1 MTELEELNNND
12 LQNEKYQEEI
22 KLLKKIIVKDKKE
35 KEKNL
40 LLFKNEIINI
50 EELKK
55 EMDKISSSIISK
67 EKEIKELEKL
77 ISNNELNSEKS
88 NNLNL
93 LKEVVKNM
101 ENEDREELNKLFKL
115 LIDKILI
122 LNKNEINVYNKE
134 IKMSINIK

>member
-12 LQNEKYQEEI
+12 SQNEKYQEEI
-22 KLLKKIIVKDKKE
+22 KLLKKIIAKDKKE

-55 EMDKISSSIISK
+55 EMDKISNSIISK

-77 ISNNELNSEKS
+77 ISNNKLNFEKS

-134 IKMSINIK
+134 IKISINIK

>member
-1 MTELEELNNND
+1 MSLMLAPSILCAD
-12 LQNEKYQEEI
+12 LLHME
-22 KLLKKIIVKDKKE
+22 D
-35 KEKNL
+35 
-40 LLFKNEIINI
+40 
-50 EELKK
+50 
-55 EMDKISSSIISK
+55 
-67 EKEIKELEKL
+67 EIKELEKL

-88 NNLNL
+88 NNFNL

>member
-1 MTELEELNNND
+1 
-12 LQNEKYQEEI
+12 
-22 KLLKKIIVKDKKE
+22 
-35 KEKNL
+35 
-40 LLFKNEIINI
+40 
-50 EELKK
+50 
-55 EMDKISSSIISK
+55 MDKISNSIISK

-77 ISNNELNSEKS
+77 ISNNKLNFEKS